1 MARPSFP
8 SEDPLDGWDFAQ
20 IEEAIV
26 RQSLSVTIQREAVRL
41 AANNGSVP
49 HTELDTLAELE
60 RELARLKERQQRLM
74 G

>member
-1 MARPSFP
+1 MDQSSFLSDNPSAAWN
-8 SEDPLDGWDFAQ
+8 LTQ

-41 AANNGSVP
+41 AADNGPVP
-49 HTELDTLAELE
+49 ATELDTLAELE
-60 RELARLKERQQRLM
+60 RELAELEKWRQHLL